1 MATHHSFDAS
11 SLQAHFRGND
21 KDYVK
26 HVFSTGQKKWEVWL
40 VFPERQS
47 FELKNSKIKKD
58 MFKIRKL
65 FMADYKEHKAR
76 YFMYLYN

>member
-11 SLQAHFRGND
+11 SLQSHFRGND

-26 HVFSTGQKKWEVWL
+26 HVSSTGQRKWDVWL

-47 FELKNSKIKKD
+47 FEQKNSKIKRD
-58 MFKIRKL
+58 MFKIWKL

-76 YFMYLYN
+76 YFMHLYN